1 MWQSDIYKQYIYIKG
16 VSEEQRWMSS
26 DIDVLFRLST
36 EAEDEALRS
45 VYAFLVEW
53 FSSSSTIEV
62 QTSGST
68 GAPKRI
74 KVDKQQMMRS
84 AIRTCEFLGLKQGDT
99 AMLCMDMRYIGAK
112 MMVVRALVGG
122 LKLVVRTPSGHPL
135 NCMTESVDFLSIV
148 PLQLYNTMNVPAE
161 RARLNAIPYII
172 VGGGAVDESICEA
185 LKGMSCKVY
194 STYGMTETL
203 SHVALRP
210 LNGTDA
216 SECFLPLP
224 GVKVTLASKGTL
236 VINDTLLDGKDIVT
250 NDVGKVFP
258 DGTFVVCGRADNV
271 VNSGGVKIQLEEDE
285 VLLRTF
291 IDVPFALTSVKDVR
305 LGEALV
311 LLVDKRYKKSDTD
324 LLDGMKKILSQYH
337 IPKYIFRLEAIPMS
351 GNAKLNRHECQK
363 LAEEMITQKEAQ

>member
-1 MWQSDIYKQYIYIKG
+1 MWQSDIHKQYIYIKG

-74 KVDKQQMMRS
+74 KVDKQQMMLS
-84 AIRTCEFLGLKQGDT
+84 AIRTCDFLKLKEGDT
-99 AMLCMDMRYIGAK
+99 ALLCMDMRYIGAK
-112 MMVVRALVGG
+112 MMVVRALVCGMN
-122 LKLVVRTPSGHPL
+122 LLVRKPSGHPL
-135 NCMTESVDFLSIV
+135 CDVTQTIDFLSVV
-148 PLQLYNTMNVPAE
+148 PLQLYNTLNTPEE
-161 RARLNAIPYII
+161 RQRLDAISRVI
-172 VGGGAVDESICEA
+172 VGGGAVEDSVCA
-185 LKGMSCKVY
+185 LCREVPGRIY

-203 SHVALRP
+203 SHVALRL

-216 SECFLPLP
+216 TTHFVPLQ
-224 GVKVTLASKGTL
+224 GVKVMSSEQGTL
-236 VINDTLLDGKDIVT
+236 VINDTLLGGEDITT
-250 NDVGKVFP
+250 NDVGTVFS
-258 DGTFVVCGRADNV
+258 DGTFVVHGRADNV

-324 LLDGMKKILSQYH
+324 LLDGMKKILPQYH
-337 IPKYIFRLEAIPMS
+337 IPKYFFRLEAIPMS

-363 LAEEMITQKEAQ
+363 LAKEMITQKEAH

>member
-1 MWQSDIYKQYIYIKG
+1 M
-16 VSEEQRWMSS
+16 
-26 DIDVLFRLST
+26 
-36 EAEDEALRS
+36 
-45 VYAFLVEW
+45 
-53 FSSSSTIEV
+53 
-62 QTSGST
+62 
-68 GAPKRI
+68 
-74 KVDKQQMMRS
+74 
-84 AIRTCEFLGLKQGDT
+84 
-99 AMLCMDMRYIGAK
+99 
-112 MMVVRALVGG
+112 
-122 LKLVVRTPSGHPL
+122 VRTPSGHPL
-135 NCMTESVDFLSIV
+135 SCMTESVDFLSIV
-148 PLQLYNTMNVPAE
+148 PLQLCNTMNVPAE

-210 LNGTDA
+210 LNGSDA

-236 VINDTLLDGKDIVT
+236 VINDTLLEGKDIVT

-311 LLVDKRYKKSDTD
+311 LLIDERYGKSDTD
-324 LLDGMKKILSQYH
+324 LMEDIKRVLSRYH
-337 IPKYIFRLEAIPMS
+337 IPRYVFRLKEIPMS
-351 GNAKLNRHECQK
+351 GNAKLNRAECRR
-363 LAEEMITQKEAQ
+363 LADLMIKQKEA